1 MKSKLK
7 KYLLSG
13 AMLGA
18 AVLTLTACG
27 SGSDEKKAA
36 SSSDKTD
43 VTLWV
48 TTDSKKFY
56 TKVLEDFKKDN
67 PDINVKVV
75 ETEDS
80 KAQENVK
87 KRSFFCGRCFCAAS

>member
-1 MKSKLK
+1 MG
-7 KYLLSG
+7 YNG
-13 AMLGA
+13 F
-18 AVLTLTACG
+18 
-27 SGSDEKKAA
+27 
-36 SSSDKTD
+36 
-43 VTLWV
+43 
-48 TTDSKKFY
+48 KKFY

-87 KRSFFCGRCFCAAS
+87 KILLLRQMFCAAS